1 MKPFCA
7 FMEMLQQLHNQ
18 IVQIQCCIKKMIIQ
32 AFFITQSTQ
41 GGPNLSRILYG
52 SLKCFSFLYST
63 SGSKELYISIE
74 VEEGIQ
80 CLSLASITVGLGVG

>member
-1 MKPFCA
+1 
-7 FMEMLQQLHNQ
+7 MEMLQQLHNQ

-32 AFFITQSTQ
+32 AFFITQNTQ
-41 GGPNLSRILYG
+41 GGPNPKMFL
-52 SLKCFSFLYST
+52 FSFLYST